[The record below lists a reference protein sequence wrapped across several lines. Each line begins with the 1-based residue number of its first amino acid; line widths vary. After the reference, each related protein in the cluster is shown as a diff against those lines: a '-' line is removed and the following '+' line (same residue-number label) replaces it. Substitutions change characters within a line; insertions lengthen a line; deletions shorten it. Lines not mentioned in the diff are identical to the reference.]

1 MRFIS
6 KQGLAL
12 LAVFGVLCSLCAFP
26 VAAQETATET
36 VTTALSDVT
45 GDANNDGVFNAKDV
59 LMTRKFLAD
68 LLPSINLVAADLNN
82 DAVVNMK
89 DVLLMRLMLAGY
101 EVKNG
106 TVSTTKRPT
115 TTTKK
120 PTTTTKKP
128 TTTTKK
134 PTTTVASPFTTQQQ
148 KILTLVNAERKK
160 AGLTALQLDEKACA
174 AANVRAKE
182 VPIVFDHVRPNGKS
196 SFTALDEAGVS
207 YISAGENIAK
217 GYLTAEDVMTGWMNS
232 EGHKANI
239 LTASFTHIGVGYD
252 KTTHSWVQLFF
263 TKTGSTFPAD
273 PTTTAKM
280 TNDLLTAIN
289 KARTAK
295 GLKAFTTSTALKNA
309 ATTLAKEQGKL
320 GKMSFTRP
328 DGSKYTTV
336 LDQNGIS
343 YKSVNNHVGFCAAC
357 KTLTDALNIWAPS
370 GDYSEWLVSGY
381 SRIGIGYD
389 ETTGYWSILTLN

>member
-1 MRFIS
+1 MFLKEQS
-6 KQGLAL
+6 GLFKKAIAFFAL
-12 LAVFGVLCSLCAFP
+12 TAVLCTGFCLP
-26 VAAQETATET
+26 VSAQETATGT
-36 VTTALSDVT
+36 VTATGGLSTGVA
-45 GDANNDGVFNAKDV
+45 GDANGDGVFNAKDV
-59 LMTRKFLAD
+59 LITRKFLAD
-68 LLPSINLVAADLNN
+68 LVESIDDANADLNA
-82 DAVVNMK
+82 DTAVNMK

-120 PTTTTKKP
+120 PTTTTKP
-128 TTTTKK
+128 TTA
-134 PTTTVASPFTTQQQ
+134 PSPYSAQQQ
-148 KILTLVNAERKK
+148 KILTLVNAERAK
-160 AGLTALQLDEKACA
+160 AGMSALQLDEKACA

-182 VPIVFDHVRPNGKS
+182 VPVVFDHVRPSGKS

-207 YISAGENIAK
+207 YIAAGENIAK
-217 GYLTAEDVMTGWMNS
+217 GYLTAEDVMNGWMNS
-232 EGHKANI
+232 EGHRANI

-252 KTTHSWVQLFF
+252 KSTHSWVQLFI

-273 PTTTAKM
+273 PETTAKM
-280 TNDLLTAIN
+280 TTALLGAIN
-289 KARTAK
+289 NARTAK
-295 GLKAFTTSTALKNA
+295 GLKAFTTSATLQSC

-336 LDQNGIS
+336 LDQKGVS

-357 KTLTDALNIWAPS
+357 RTLDDALNIWAPS
-370 GDYSEWLVSGY
+370 GDYSEWLDSGY
-381 SRIGIGYD
+381 TRIGIGYD

>member
-1 MRFIS
+1 MRFLS
-6 KQGLAL
+6 KKIVAL
-12 LAVFGVLCSLCAFP
+12 LSVCALLCTLGCVS
-26 VAAQETATET
+26 VAADDPTATAI
-36 VTTALSDVT
+36 VSGVQ
-45 GDANNDGVFNAKDV
+45 GDANGDGVFNLKDV
-59 LMTRKFLAD
+59 LTLRKYLA
-68 LLPSINLVAADLNN
+68 NLVLSASPDADMNEDGNL
-82 DAVVNMK
+82 NMK
-89 DVLLMRLMLAGY
+89 DVLLMRLALAGY
-101 EVKNG
+101 EVRNG

-115 TTTKK
+115 TTTTKA
-120 PTTTTKKP
+120 PPTTTKKI
-128 TTTTKK
+128 TTTT
-134 PTTTVASPFTTQQQ
+134 ASSPFSAQQQ

-160 AGLTALQLDEKACA
+160 AGLAALQLDEKACT

-207 YISAGENIAK
+207 YIAAGENIAK

-252 KTTHSWVQLFF
+252 KATHSWVQLFF
-263 TKTGSTFPAD
+263 TKTGSTFAPD
-273 PTTTAKM
+273 PETTAKM
-280 TNDLLTAIN
+280 TAALLADIN

-295 GLKAFTTSTALKNA
+295 GLKPFTTNATLQSA

-336 LDQNGIS
+336 LDQKGIS

-357 KTLTDALNIWAPS
+357 KTLTDAKNIWVPS
-370 GDYSEWLVSGY
+370 GDYSEWLDGAY
-381 SRIGIGYD
+381 TRIGIGYD

>member
-1 MRFIS
+1 MTNFKRCICI
-6 KQGLAL
+6 LTAL
-12 LAVFGVLCSLCAFP
+12 CLLC
-26 VAAQETATET
+26 VACCLPTAAEETATA
-36 VTTALSDVT
+36 TAATSTGVQ
-45 GDANNDGVFNAKDV
+45 GDANDDGAFNAKDV
-59 LMTRKFLAD
+59 LVTRKFLAD
-68 LLPSINLVAADLNN
+68 LAPFVDEANADLNL
-82 DAVVNMK
+82 DGAINMK

-101 EVKNG
+101 EVQNG

-115 TTTKK
+115 TTTK
-120 PTTTTKKP
+120 P
-128 TTTTKK
+128 TTTKK
-134 PTTTVASPFTTQQQ
+134 PTTTVASPFTAQQQ
-148 KILTLVNAERKK
+148 KILTLVNAERAK
-160 AGLTALQLDEKACA
+160 AGQSALKLDEKACA

-182 VPIVFDHVRPNGKS
+182 VPIVFDHVRPNGRS

-207 YISAGENIAK
+207 YIAAGENIAK

-263 TKTGSTFPAD
+263 TKTGATFPAD
-273 PTTTAKM
+273 PETTAKM
-280 TNDLLTAIN
+280 TTDLFNAIN
-289 KARTAK
+289 KARTNK

-336 LDQNGIS
+336 LAQYGIT
-343 YKSVNNHVGFCAAC
+343 YKTVNNHVGFCSAC
-357 KTLTDALNIWAPS
+357 KTLTDALNVWAPS
-370 GDYSEWLVSGY
+370 GDYSEWLGSEY
-381 SRIGIGYD
+381 TRIGIGYD

>member
-1 MRFIS
+1 MRS
-6 KQGLAL
+6 VLKKWLCL
-12 LAVFGVLCSLCAFP
+12 LTAVCMLCSLCAFS
-26 VAAQETATET
+26 ALADETATET
-36 VTTALSDVT
+36 EAGSTGVQ
-45 GDANNDGVFNAKDV
+45 GDANGDAVFNMKDV
-59 LMTRKFLAD
+59 LTLRKYLANIVD
-68 LLPSINLVAADLNN
+68 TLDVVAADLNL
-82 DAVVNMK
+82 DGSVNMK

-128 TTTTKK
+128 TTTTA
-134 PTTTVASPFTTQQQ
+134 PSPYSAQQQ
-148 KILTLVNAERKK
+148 EILTLVNAERKK
-160 AGLTALQLDEKACA
+160 VGLTALQLDEKACA

-196 SFTALDEAGVS
+196 SFTALDDAGVS

-217 GYLTAEDVMTGWMNS
+217 GYLTAEDVMNGWMNS

-273 PTTTAKM
+273 PETTAKM
-280 TNDLLTAIN
+280 TAALLNSIN
-289 KARTAK
+289 KARTNK
-295 GLKAFTTSTALKNA
+295 GLKAFTTNATLQAA

-320 GKMSFTRP
+320 GKMSFTRL

-336 LDQNGIS
+336 LDQKGIS

-357 KTLTDALNIWAPS
+357 KTLTDALNVWAPN
-370 GDYSEWLVSGY
+370 GDYSEWLDGSY
-381 SRIGIGYD
+381 TRIGIGYD